1 MKPSHILTVACL
13 ILGGEARAAELIVNG
28 GFEEPFVLSTAYTV
42 FSVPG
47 WTINRGV
54 EICPPDAWPSQ
65 QNRQSVMLHG
75 TNSAVYIEQAFTTSP
90 GQTYRLTFYHANNP
104 DSDSG
109 SFSVRLFSSSTLVE
123 QALTHSGSTRAA
135 MNYTLFETNFTTDS
149 TQTTLRFTR
158 TSENWGQAL
167 ILDAVSVTPIF
178 CTPHRA
184 TAVPALVNGFV
195 VGATITDGGCGY
207 SNAPLVLIQGGSGA
221 GATATATVNNGRVT
235 AINITGAG
243 IGYTTNPAPRIVI
256 ASPPFEPSVGI
267 RFSKVEVTQHVT
279 LGRNYVLE
287 SSPDLATWSAT
298 GQAFTAASENYTNE
312 FIVGQTGQ
320 FFRLREVP

>member
-28 GFEEPFVLSTAYTV
+28 GFEQPSISGSYQTFING
-42 FSVPG
+42 VPG
-47 WTINRGV
+47 WYLSHDIDMLNQANG
-54 EICPPDAWPSQ
+54 AWPAYEGA
-65 QNRQSVMLHG
+65 QSIDLSG
-75 TNSAVYIEQAFTTSP
+75 TSSSGAYIEQTFATLPSHA
-90 GQTYRLTFYHANNP
+90 YRLAFHYANNLNVLAA
-104 DSDSG
+104 SG
-109 SFSVRLFSSSTLVE
+109 AVRVTGSNLLVEADLGHSSSSP
-123 QALTHSGSTRAA
+123 AS
-135 MNYTLFETNFTTDS
+135 MNFTLFETNFIADAP
-149 TQTTLRFTR
+149 QTTLRLTHLLQ
-158 TSENWGQAL
+158 TGSGL

-243 IGYTTNPAPRIVI
+243 IGYTTKPT
-256 ASPPFEPSVGI
+256 VGI

-287 SSPDLATWSAT
+287 SSSDLATWSAT
-298 GQAFTAASENYTNE
+298 GQAFTAASENYTHE
-312 FIVGQTGQ
+312 FVVGQTGQ

>member
-42 FSVPG
+42 YSVPG

-75 TNSAVYIEQAFTTSP
+75 TNSAVYIEQTFTTSP
-90 GQTYRLTFYHANNP
+90 GQTYQLTFYHANNP

-109 SFSVRLFSSSTLVE
+109 SFSVRLVSSSTLVE
-123 QALTHSGSTRAA
+123 QTLTHSGSTRAA
-135 MNYTLFETNFTTDS
+135 MNYTLFETNFTADS

-158 TSENWGQAL
+158 TSTNWGQAL

-178 CTPHRA
+178 CSPHRA
-184 TAVPALVNGFV
+184 TAVPILVNGFV
-195 VGATITDGGCGY
+195 VGATITDTGCGY
-207 SNAPLVLIQGGSGA
+207 SNAPLVLIQGGGGA
-221 GATATATVNNGRVT
+221 GATATATVNNGTVT
-235 AINITGAG
+235 SVNIVSAG
-243 IGYTTNPAPRIVI
+243 SGYSTNPAPKIVI
-256 ASPPFEPSVGI
+256 ASPPFEATVGI
-267 RFSKVEVTQHVT
+267 RFSRVEVTQHVT

-287 SSPDLATWSAT
+287 SSTNLVSWVAT
-298 GQAFTAASENYTNE
+298 GNSFNAVSESYTNE
-312 FIVGQTGQ
+312 FVIGETGG